1 MLLIGIGWNLR
12 QVLRLSP
19 EVTWLETYQT
29 ARPRLSSLP
38 SPQLLAP
45 MASMLAA
52 REAQSR
58 TDQARFTLSASA
70 MRSLLD
76 GIASRL
82 DESREL
88 SRYMT
93 GLLIFLGLLGTFWGL
108 LKTVGA
114 VSDVIG
120 SMSVGSGDLNALF
133 EQLKSGLAKPLAGM
147 GTAFSA
153 SMFGLSGALVLGF
166 LDLTAGQA
174 QNRFFNELEEW
185 LAGLTRLSSG
195 ALAEGDG
202 SMPVYVQALL
212 EQTAENMENLQRIL
226 QRGEDSRAQ
235 ANQAVLA
242 LTEHIATLS
251 DAMRTSQQLML
262 RIAEAQA
269 AIGPAHAAARRAA
282 PRCRASTTRR
292 AAICATSNSTCSACS
307 PMPRQG
313 RAQSTAELRNDLRI
327 LTRTVAALAE
337 DQRRS
342 AMALTVRRRGDNGLT
357 AWPGYVDALSTL
369 LMVIIFVL
377 LVFVLAQAFLSVALT
392 GRDKQLDRVN
402 RQLAEVS
409 DMLSLERGRGADL
422 QQSIAQLNRELAA
435 ASAARDSLS
444 QQLAA
449 LQDAGG
455 ARHRRPRHAAR
466 GARPAG
472 AAAGRCRAAGALRRR
487 AGGAAAAGSRG
498 VGQPH
503 RCREAGDRDSCDAAC
518 RGATAAWRHHA
529 PARRCAGA
537 ACRDA
542 AADRRTR
549 QDGAGEQGDHRGEAV
564 RSRQAGGAE
573 PRARRAARR
582 AGEAGA
588 GRGRARDDRPAA
600 ARRRRDAACRGEAAR
615 RFGAGADRAAQP
627 AGGRTEGAAHRRSP
641 RRSIWR
647 RRRGRRRTRRS
658 PISARS

>member
-1 MLLIGIGWNLR
+1 VTRPNVYLIRMAVFLAAVLVVAAILSPVLYVAFANNPVLNSLIFLVLLIGVGWNLR
-12 QVLRLSP
+12 QVLRLTP
-19 EVTWLETYQT
+19 EVAWVETYQT
-29 ARPRLSSLP
+29 ARPRLASLP

-108 LKTVGA
+108 LLTISS
-114 VSDVIG
+114 VSEVIA

-133 EQLKSGLAKPLAGM
+133 EQLKSGLAKPIAGM

-153 SMFGLSGALVLGF
+153 SMFGLAGALVLGF

-195 ALAEGDG
+195 VLAEGDG
-202 SMPVYVQALL
+202 SIPVYVQALL

-226 QRGEDSRAQ
+226 QRGEDGRSQ

-269 AIGPAHAAARRAA
+269 SIGPVLQRLGEPRRDSGYED
-282 PRCRASTTRR
+282 ASRGHLR
-292 AAICATSNSTCSACS
+292 NIELYLQRLLADAE
-307 PMPRQG
+307 QG

-337 DQRRS
+337 DQR
-342 AMALTVRRRGDNGLT
+342 
-357 AWPGYVDALSTL
+357 
-369 LMVIIFVL
+369 
-377 LVFVLAQAFLSVALT
+377 
-392 GRDKQLDRVN
+392 
-402 RQLAEVS
+402 
-409 DMLSLERGRGADL
+409 
-422 QQSIAQLNRELAA
+422 
-435 ASAARDSLS
+435 
-444 QQLAA
+444 
-449 LQDAGG
+449 
-455 ARHRRPRHAAR
+455 
-466 GARPAG
+466 
-472 AAAGRCRAAGALRRR
+472 
-487 AGGAAAAGSRG
+487 
-498 VGQPH
+498 
-503 RCREAGDRDSCDAAC
+503 
-518 RGATAAWRHHA
+518 
-529 PARRCAGA
+529 
-537 ACRDA
+537 
-542 AADRRTR
+542 
-549 QDGAGEQGDHRGEAV
+549 
-564 RSRQAGGAE
+564 
-573 PRARRAARR
+573 
-582 AGEAGA
+582 
-588 GRGRARDDRPAA
+588 
-600 ARRRRDAACRGEAAR
+600 
-615 RFGAGADRAAQP
+615 
-627 AGGRTEGAAHRRSP
+627 
-641 RRSIWR
+641 
-647 RRRGRRRTRRS
+647 
-658 PISARS
+658 